1 MLLNLLNY
9 IVDFFIIIQTI
20 PKRRMTALCFDKAT
34 K

>member
-20 PKRRMTALCFDKAT
+20 PNGRMTALCFDKAT